1 MALALGIALGVR
13 GASGCGDFR
22 MPSNHFE
29 GVSSQGYV
37 SIWKQLD
44 TLDLGDARVP
54 ILLGAQTY
62 RKIPSGEL
70 GSGWIM
76 PLFDSGIVQRD
87 ENTFDMITPDG
98 TMDFFYRDGTD
109 PNILL
114 GSSGW
119 TAEIQGSD
127 IIVHSK
133 CGSGWKMVF
142 RQGKLDTLSKGN
154 HELRIQRD
162 PLNRPTGITEN
173 GVTRLALT
181 RDEKTGLVSALE
193 MNKKKYL
200 FEYEGKPKVENVLGQ
215 NMVGGVEPSLHK
227 ITNLNVSG
235 KEGGK
240 SESYDFAV
248 TEKMLPNLKI
258 TDTEGKERL
267 IVWGLNGMVLQDA
280 GWAYKIVLGNDS
292 QANASIERSNAQKQK
307 ESWFKDDD
315 KGIETIGK
323 ADGSKI
329 VQTWFTT
336 GLLAGKPR
344 SKQITKDGVTKKI
357 FAAVYD
363 EKANQIRVNM
373 ADGTTKQ
380 FQYTPEGKRLSMVQ
394 SDKNGKTLQTVMFD
408 EHERLSSAASA
419 QGRKE
424 EVRYDDK
431 THQKLTYI
439 DGKLLYEQYLDP
451 GKRWMQRVVYD
462 TKTGNRKLSVWKEFN
477 AQGRLVLDQ
486 ISDTTGK
493 MLPLVKQYTYD
504 NTGKV
509 VKEINSRLGTISYSY
524 IGDGKV
530 IKKLL
535 KPASEKPSQS

>member
-1 MALALGIALGVR
+1 M
-13 GASGCGDFR
+13 
-22 MPSNHFE
+22 
-29 GVSSQGYV
+29 
-37 SIWKQLD
+37 
-44 TLDLGDARVP
+44 
-54 ILLGAQTY
+54 
-62 RKIPSGEL
+62 
-70 GSGWIM
+70 
-76 PLFDSGIVQRD
+76 
-87 ENTFDMITPDG
+87 
-98 TMDFFYRDGTD
+98 
-109 PNILL
+109 
-114 GSSGW
+114 
-119 TAEIQGSD
+119 
-127 IIVHSK
+127 
-133 CGSGWKMVF
+133 
-142 RQGKLDTLSKGN
+142 
-154 HELRIQRD
+154 
-162 PLNRPTGITEN
+162 
-173 GVTRLALT
+173 
-181 RDEKTGLVSALE
+181 
-193 MNKKKYL
+193 
-200 FEYEGKPKVENVLGQ
+200 
-215 NMVGGVEPSLHK
+215 
-227 ITNLNVSG
+227 SG